1 MRVARPRLDMNT
13 LLRPLDQK
21 ATRHGNEYPQVMSLS
36 AHAIVVAILSVALH
50 ATGTVEAV
58 TSVGHHPPAHLPPT
72 TYYLPPTVNGADAV
86 PWFGTWRLEAPKTAP
101 RWFETPPYKKVTITI
116 EPSAEAPG
124 EALRHAPGATLREG
138 LRVVYDMVR
147 TRGGIT
153 HMEWV
158 GRFDAR
164 DYPVQ
169 GAAAFMTNAYRQ
181 IDERSY
187 EIVIKVDGATAATA
201 TAVVASDG
209 ATMTVTTVETA
220 GGKSTAVYRRQ

>member
-1 MRVARPRLDMNT
+1 
-13 LLRPLDQK
+13 
-21 ATRHGNEYPQVMSLS
+21 
-36 AHAIVVAILSVALH
+36 
-50 ATGTVEAV
+50 
-58 TSVGHHPPAHLPPT
+58 
-72 TYYLPPTVNGADAV
+72 
-86 PWFGTWRLEAPKTAP
+86 
-101 RWFETPPYKKVTITI
+101 
-116 EPSAEAPG
+116 
-124 EALRHAPGATLREG
+124 
-138 LRVVYDMVR
+138 MVR

-169 GAAAFMTNAYRQ
+169 GAASFMTNAYRQ

-209 ATMTVTTVETA
+209 MTMTVTTVETA